1 MTEPRLMC
9 YNDDMFRKVLSVITL
24 ILLAFVIWN
33 AKDEIL
39 QAVNFLGQTNIW
51 VVLLLI
57 PEQLFMYYC
66 CGQIFFSYM
75 YAKANS
81 TKTTSDDQIKK
92 LKPWTLMRIS
102 FELNFVN
109 HAVPSGGV
117 SGLGYIAWRLK
128 PYGSS
133 YAQTSFMYLLRYLIT
148 SIANQVQTLIA
159 IAILLIS
166 KNFPAENSWILWLV
180 ALSCVGVIFVV
191 FLAIFIISNKKR
203 IAWFAKIIT
212 NVVNWLV
219 KTVTFGHKTEVLKK
233 QVVEDYCTEF
243 HASYQEARKNKKIL
257 IHPIIWGFV
266 YSFFEITTYWII
278 ALSMGHPE
286 IFAAILVGEAIG
298 SVFAAVLPTPG
309 GVGGYEG
316 SMIFIMS
323 LLGVEV
329 GLATAVV
336 VTTRMAVL
344 VGTISSGY
352 GFYQHAI
359 SKIGKK
365 EKDELKKF
373 EEGSKLHV

>member
-1 MTEPRLMC
+1 
-9 YNDDMFRKVLSVITL
+9 MFRKILSVITL
-24 ILLAFVIWN
+24 ILLAIVVWN
-33 AKDEIL
+33 AKDELL
-39 QAVNFLGQTNIW
+39 QAINFLGQTNIW

-57 PEQLFMYYC
+57 PEQIFMYFC
-66 CGQIFFSYM
+66 CGQMFFSYM
-75 YAKANS
+75 RAKS
-81 TKTTSDDQIKK
+81 YLTKDVSDDKIQK

-148 SIANQVQTLIA
+148 SIANQIQTLIA
-159 IAILLIS
+159 IAILLITAS
-166 KNFPAENSWILWLV
+166 FPAENAWILWLV
-180 ALSCVGVIFVV
+180 ALSCVAVIFAVIAAV
-191 FLAIFIISNKKR
+191 FIISNKKR

-212 NVVNWLV
+212 NCVNWLGR
-219 KTVTFGHKTEVLKK
+219 TFTFGRKAEILKK
-233 QVVEDYCTEF
+233 QAVEDYCADF
-243 HASYQEARKNKKIL
+243 HQSYLEARRNKKIL
-257 IHPIIWGFV
+257 VHPIIWGFV
-266 YSFFEITTYWII
+266 YSFFEITTYWIV

-344 VGTISSGY
+344 VGTVSSGY

-359 SKIGKK
+359 SRIGKK
-365 EKDELKKF
+365 EKAELQKLS
-373 EEGSKLHV
+373 ESSKIHD

>member
-1 MTEPRLMC
+1 
-9 YNDDMFRKVLSVITL
+9 MFRKILSVITL
-24 ILLAFVIWN
+24 ILLAFVVWN

-39 QAVNFLGQTNIW
+39 QAINFLGETNIW

-57 PEQLFMYYC
+57 PEQIFMYYC
-66 CGQIFFSYM
+66 CGQMFFSYM
-75 YAKANS
+75 KAKS
-81 TKTTSDDQIKK
+81 LTTKTKDDDSVQK

-133 YAQTSFMYLLRYLIT
+133 YAQTSFMYLLRYIIT
-148 SIANQVQTLIA
+148 ALANQIQTLIA
-159 IAILLIS
+159 IAILFITAS
-166 KNFPAENSWILWLV
+166 FPAENAWILWLV
-180 ALSCVGVIFVV
+180 ALACVGMVAVIAF
-191 FLAIFIISNKKR
+191 AIFIISSKKR
-203 IAWFAKIIT
+203 ITWAANLVTKI
-212 NVVNWLV
+212 VNWLV
-219 KTVTFGHKTEVLKK
+219 KVVTFGHKQEVLKAK
-233 QVVEDYCTEF
+233 VVEDYCQDF
-243 HASYQEARKNKKIL
+243 HHSYEEARKNKKIL
-257 IHPIIWGFV
+257 KRPIIWGFI
-266 YSFFEITTYWII
+266 YSFLEITTYWIV

-336 VTTRMAVL
+336 ITTRMAVL

-365 EKDELKKF
+365 EKAELA
-373 EEGSKLHV
+373 KLSESSPIHD